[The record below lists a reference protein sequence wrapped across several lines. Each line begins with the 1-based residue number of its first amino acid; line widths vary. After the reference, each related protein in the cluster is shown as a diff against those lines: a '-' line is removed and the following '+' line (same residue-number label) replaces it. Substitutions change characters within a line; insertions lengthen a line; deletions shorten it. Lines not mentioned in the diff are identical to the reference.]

1 MNTTVDTGTE
11 LTFDQLVNNPFDDN
25 RTGVQRFN
33 TEEDARLHVRFYL
46 EPVEQ
51 TARSIKEGRRVF
63 EDTEFIEI
71 MIPGD
76 KLNII
81 KRQVWDIDKQRFAQQ
96 YARFKQGL
104 TDQTVGTPL
113 SELIFITAA
122 KVKEYDFFGIKTIE
136 QLAGCADGSDAGQ
149 KMMGFASDK
158 QKANAFLAAAK
169 GNAPINELR
178 AKLDER
184 DNAIELLQRQMAE
197 MNAKLEASSRT
208 KRTPVAAE

>member
-1 MNTTVDTGTE
+1 MNTTEQGTE
-11 LTFDQLVNNPFDDN
+11 LTLDQLVNNPFDEN
-25 RTGVQRFN
+25 RTGIQRFN
-33 TEEDARLHVRFYL
+33 NEEDSRLHVRFYL
-46 EPVEQ
+46 EPLEQ
-51 TARSIKEGRRVF
+51 TARSIKEGRRIF

-81 KRQVWDIDKQRFAQQ
+81 KRQVFDIDKQRFAQQ

-104 TDQTVGTPL
+104 ADQTIGTPL
-113 SELIFITAA
+113 TELTFITAS
-122 KVKEYDFFGIKTIE
+122 KVKEYEYFGIKTIE
-136 QLAGCADGSDAGQ
+136 QLAGAADGGDAGMR
-149 KMMGFASDK
+149 MMGFQGDK

-184 DNAIELLQRQMAE
+184 DNVIEAMQRQMQE
-197 MNAKLEASSRT
+197 MNAKLEAQGGKKKVT
-208 KRTPVAAE
+208 TE

>member
-1 MNTTVDTGTE
+1 MTSTTDTGE

-33 TEEDARLHVRFYL
+33 NEEDARLHVRFYL

-51 TARSIKEGRRVF
+51 TARSIKESRRIF

-81 KRQVWDIDKQRFAQQ
+81 KRQVWPIDKQRFAQQ

-104 TDQTVGTPL
+104 ADQTVGTPL
-113 SELIFITAA
+113 SELVFITAS

-136 QLAGCADGSDAGQ
+136 QLAGAADGCDAGQ
-149 KMMGFASDK
+149 RMMGFNLDK

-184 DNAIELLQRQMAE
+184 DNVIEAMQQQMAE
-197 MNAKLEASSRT
+197 MNAKLEAANRP
-208 KRTPVAAE
+208 KRAAVTTE

>member
-1 MNTTVDTGTE
+1 MNQATDNIE
-11 LTFDQLVNNPFDDN
+11 LSLDQLINNPFDSQQ
-25 RTGVQRFN
+25 GIQRYN
-33 TEEDARLHVRFYL
+33 TEEDSRLHVRFFL

-51 TARSIKEGRRVF
+51 TARSIKEGRRIF

-81 KRQVWDIDKQRFAQQ
+81 KRQVFDMDRARFAQQ

-104 TDQTVGTPL
+104 ADQTVGTPL
-113 SELIFITAA
+113 SELVFISAA
-122 KVKEYDFFGIKTIE
+122 KVKEYDYFGIKTVE
-136 QLAGCADGSDAGQ
+136 QLAGAADGSDAGQ
-149 KMMGFASDK
+149 RMMGFHADK

-178 AKLDER
+178 EKLDNSE
-184 DNAIELLQRQMAE
+184 ATIENLSRQLAE
-197 MNAKLEASSRT
+197 MNARLDAQGAKAKKSVT
-208 KRTPVAAE
+208 AE

>member
-1 MNTTVDTGTE
+1 MNAQTTEKGFE
-11 LTFDQLVNNPFDDN
+11 LSLEQLVNNPFDDN
-25 RTGVQRFN
+25 RGIQRFN
-33 TEEDARLHVRFYL
+33 NEEDSRLHVRFYL

-51 TARSIKEGRRVF
+51 TARSIHEGRRIF

-81 KRQVWDIDKQRFAQQ
+81 KRQVFDIDKARFAQQ

-104 TDQTVGTPL
+104 ADQTVGTPL
-113 SELIFITAA
+113 SELVFITAS
-122 KVKEYDFFGIKTIE
+122 KVKEYEYFGIKTVE

-149 KMMGFASDK
+149 RMMGFNSDK

-169 GNAPINELR
+169 GSAPINELR
-178 AKLDER
+178 AKLDNSEATVENLSR
-184 DNAIELLQRQMAE
+184 QLAELSARLDAQE
-197 MNAKLEASSRT
+197 PKAKA
-208 KRTPVAAE
+208 KAA

>member
-1 MNTTVDTGTE
+1 MNTTDNSGE
-11 LTFDQLVNNPFDDN
+11 LSFEQLVNNPFDEN
-25 RTGVQRFN
+25 RAGVQRFN
-33 TEEDARLHVRFYL
+33 NEEDSRLHVRFYL

-51 TARSIKEGRRVF
+51 TARSIKESRRIF

-81 KRQVWDIDKQRFAQQ
+81 KRQVWPIDKQRFAQQ

-104 TDQTVGTPL
+104 ADQTVGTPL
-113 SELIFITAA
+113 SELVFITAS
-122 KVKEYDFFGIKTIE
+122 KVKEYEFFGIKTIE
-136 QLAGCADGSDAGQ
+136 QLAGAADGSDAGQ
-149 KMMGFASDK
+149 RMMGFNSDK

-184 DNAIELLQRQMAE
+184 DNVIEAMQRQMQE
-197 MNAKLEASSRT
+197 MNAKLEAQST
-208 KRTPVAAE
+208 KRKAVTTE